1 MPSPCLSPLYLV
13 TDRNQTRGRDLVTL
27 IRDILPQ
34 GGFMVQLRERNLG
47 TRDLLRLAQELLE
60 LMRPFGMALLIN
72 DRLDLALAV
81 EAEGIHLR
89 SDSLPIGQA
98 RKCLGNEKLIGFSA
112 HSVNEVVR
120 GEEEG
125 ADFAVLGPIYDSPS
139 KRPYGPPIGLGPL
152 EEASCRC
159 RIPVYAIGGVTEHR
173 VLEVKKAGA
182 FGVAVISSILSSET
196 PPVAVRNFNTQLAV
210 TS

>member
-98 RKCLGNEKLIGFSA
+98 RKCLGNEKIIGFSA

-152 EEASCRC
+152 EEASRRC

-182 FGVAVISSILSSET
+182 FGVAVISSILSSEM